1 MSHGETFSVV
11 KGTVPPAEEKETLYQ
26 RAMEALQG
34 MLAGETDATLVM
46 ASVVAVLHQTM
57 PHYFWTGF
65 YRVCGDEL
73 LVGPYQGTPACLR
86 IRHGRGVCGTA
97 WAQGETIVVADVHS
111 FPGHI
116 ACDARS
122 ASEIVVPWRD
132 QEGNVLAVL
141 DVDSAMMAAFNEI
154 DRAMLENIARRFPL
168 NL

>member
-1 MSHGETFSVV
+1 MSHGEAFSVV
-11 KGTVPPAEEKETLYQ
+11 KGAIPAAAEKEQLYR
-26 RAMEALQG
+26 RAIDSLAG

-46 ASVVAVLHQTM
+46 ASIVAVLHQTM

-86 IRHGRGVCGTA
+86 IRHGHGVCGTA
-97 WAQGETIVVADVHS
+97 WAQGQTIVVADVHS

-122 ASEIVVPWRD
+122 ASEIVVPWPDASGRL
-132 QEGNVLAVL
+132 VAVL
-141 DVDSAMMAAFNEI
+141 DVDSEKPAAFNEI
-154 DRAMLENIARRFPL
+154 DRAMLEDMTRRFTIG
-168 NL
+168 

>member
-11 KGTVPPAEEKETLYQ
+11 KGTIPSVSEKEQLYGS
-26 RAMEALQG
+26 AMDALQG
-34 MLAGETDATLVM
+34 MLAGETDTTLVM
-46 ASVVAVLHQTM
+46 ASIVAVLHQTM

-86 IRHGRGVCGTA
+86 IRHGHGVCGTA
-97 WAQGETIVVADVHS
+97 WAKAATTVVADVHS

-132 QEGNVLAVL
+132 QQGNVVAVL
-141 DVDSAMMAAFNEI
+141 DVDSTQVAAFDET
-154 DRAMLENIARRFPL
+154 DRAKLEDMARAFPV
-168 NL
+168 NR